1 VNSKGMAQV
10 SDKALKAL
18 GDARPGWALVAEL
31 GKALGYATSW
41 KKIGDLRANM
51 PADLRADRPAPA
63 PAIETP
69 AAPAAP
75 VATASAAG

>member
-1 VNSKGMAQV
+1 
-10 SDKALKAL
+10 
-18 GDARPGWALVAEL
+18 VAEL

-51 PADLRADRPAPA
+51 PADLRADRAAAPA
-63 PAIETP
+63 PSIETP

-75 VATASAAG
+75 ATTASAAG